1 MKKYFNS
8 PESYRCIVKGPD
20 NIEYEIDGY
29 PTSSGYKGWYFKGS
43 QISIKVNDDRKTV
56 SYWLVNGIKY
66 ESNKNKMIYTVV
78 TETIVKPVFKH
89 S

>member
-1 MKKYFNS
+1 MQKHFNS
-8 PESYRCIVKGPD
+8 PESYQCIIKGPD

-29 PTSSGYKGWYFKGS
+29 SSSSGYKGWYFKGS

-56 SYWLVNGIKY
+56 SYWLVNGKKY
-66 ESNKNKMIYTVV
+66 ESYNNKLIYTVV

-89 S
+89 